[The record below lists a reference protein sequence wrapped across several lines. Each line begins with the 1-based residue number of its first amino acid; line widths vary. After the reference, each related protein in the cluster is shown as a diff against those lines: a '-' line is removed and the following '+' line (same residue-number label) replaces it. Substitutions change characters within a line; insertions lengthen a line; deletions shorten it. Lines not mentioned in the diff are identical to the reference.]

1 MTQWIRWGV
10 RVAASVFVGGLGLVF
25 LLASV
30 SSGKFEIKMAGL
42 GALIL
47 AGAWFSWPRRPNAW
61 RGDPPTERQ
70 IAYAISLGIDIPD
83 NVSKGQLSDMI
94 SQAAGR

>member
-1 MTQWIRWGV
+1 MNQWIRWGV
-10 RVAASVFVGGLGLVF
+10 RAAASGFVGCLGLVF
-25 LLASV
+25 LMASV
-30 SSGKFEIKMAGL
+30 SSGDFEMKLAGL
-42 GALIL
+42 GGLLL

-83 NVSKGQLSDMI
+83 NVSKGELSDMI
-94 SQAAGR
+94 SQATGR